1 MSFNEELISTFAD
14 ERVIQLLLKPVH
26 LMASLHITDPQ
37 PSSSRVLNC
46 DLPKCNRSLFDSSR
60 FHNIKEN
67 ILLGISS
74 KWETFNDPATMPPT
88 DELNGIGSTSRKSK
102 IRSVYGQPEISLPC
116 ETQTNLTNVNW
127 RSLDSLESTCDS
139 GRGVGSNSTSCSD
152 LRPGNDC
159 IKFGASDL
167 ETSVESFDNELDS
180 CNRSYHSS
188 SSGCSIETAD
198 DEINREAKLFMKNFV
213 DNIFINSGS
222 ISLEEKAKF
231 GMFARTESGRLWFAR
246 YITKQRNQH
255 KQVSESTFY
264 SLAQYFAIILFE
276 CSEADHF
283 IPAKNLM
290 NMCFTYYHQSVSRI
304 IRNNGSNST
313 RNNQQY
319 LYTVLRDQPIW
330 RSVRFWNAA
339 FFDSVQAERVT
350 FFDQESRSSG
360 TYQDRIDDWQ
370 FQANVSFGLL
380 GTFTYNMHSFGLPK
394 SVCFEFLHKQSTIAN
409 LTNEQVQLLVDNIKT
424 MYGKCT

>member
-1 MSFNEELISTFAD
+1 
-14 ERVIQLLLKPVH
+14 
-26 LMASLHITDPQ
+26 MASLHITDPQ

-74 KWETFNDPATMPPT
+74 KWETFSDPATMPPT

-213 DNIFINSGS
+213 DNIFIN
-222 ISLEEKAKF
+222 
-231 GMFARTESGRLWFAR
+231 R
-246 YITKQRNQH
+246 
-255 KQVSESTFY
+255 
-264 SLAQYFAIILFE
+264 
-276 CSEADHF
+276 
-283 IPAKNLM
+283 
-290 NMCFTYYHQSVSRI
+290 
-304 IRNNGSNST
+304 
-313 RNNQQY
+313 
-319 LYTVLRDQPIW
+319 
-330 RSVRFWNAA
+330 
-339 FFDSVQAERVT
+339 
-350 FFDQESRSSG
+350 
-360 TYQDRIDDWQ
+360 
-370 FQANVSFGLL
+370 
-380 GTFTYNMHSFGLPK
+380 
-394 SVCFEFLHKQSTIAN
+394 
-409 LTNEQVQLLVDNIKT
+409 
-424 MYGKCT
+424 